1 MIKGLTGSTLKW
13 IAMITMLIDHV
24 AATILVRHM
33 LGNGATMEVYTVYE
47 VMRNIGRVAFPIYCF
62 LLVEGFLYTKNVYRY
77 IGRMCLFVLIAEL
90 PFNMAFSGEFLYLN
104 YQSVMLTLLIGL
116 LTMLVCR
123 KWEEKWLD
131 NELLQLIG
139 ILVCTAA
146 GMALAYV
153 LKTDY
158 AHKGVFSIMAFYC
171 FRREKN
177 VKLLAGALSFWWE
190 PWALLA
196 FPLLYFYN
204 GQRGMKMKYFF
215 YAFYPLHL
223 MLLYLVAVILGNHSI
238 PVV

>member
-1 MIKGLTGSTLKW
+1 MFRGLTGSTLKW

-33 LGNGATMEVYTVYE
+33 LSNGVTMEVYTVYE
-47 VMRNIGRVAFPIYCF
+47 LMRNIGRVAFPIYCF

-77 IGRMCLFVLIAEL
+77 ITRMFLFVLLAEL
-90 PFNMAFSGEFLYLN
+90 PFDMAFAGEFPYLN

-123 KWEEKWLD
+123 KWEEKWPD

-158 AHKGVFSIMAFYC
+158 AHKGVLSIMAFYC
-171 FRREKN
+171 FRKEKS
-177 VKLLAGALSFWWE
+177 VKLMAGAVSFCWE

-196 FPLLYFYN
+196 FPLLWLYN

-215 YAFYPLHL
+215 YAFYPAHL
-223 MLLYLVAVILGNHSI
+223 LLLYLVAVILGNQFI
-238 PVV
+238 PVI

>member
-1 MIKGLTGSTLKW
+1 MIRGLTGSTLKW

-33 LGNGATMEVYTVYE
+33 LSNGATMEVYTVYE

-62 LLVEGFLYTKNVYRY
+62 LLVEGFLYTKNICRY
-77 IGRMCLFVLIAEL
+77 IGRMCFFVVVAEL
-90 PFNMAFSGEFLYLN
+90 PFNMAFAGKVFYLG

-123 KWEEKWLD
+123 KWEEKWPE
-131 NELLQLIG
+131 NELLQLAG
-139 ILVCTAA
+139 IVVCTAA

-158 AHKGVFSIMAFYC
+158 AHKGILSIMAFYC
-171 FRREKN
+171 FRKEKN

-196 FPLLYFYN
+196 FPLLWLYN

-223 MLLYLVAVILGNHSI
+223 LVLCLVAMILGNQFI
-238 PVV
+238 PVI

>member
-1 MIKGLTGSTLKW
+1 MFRGLTGSTLKW

-33 LGNGATMEVYTVYE
+33 LSNGVTMEVYTVYE

-77 IGRMCLFVLIAEL
+77 ITRMFLFVLLAEL
-90 PFNMAFSGEFLYLN
+90 PFDMAFAGEFPYLN

-123 KWEEKWLD
+123 KWEEKWPD

-158 AHKGVFSIMAFYC
+158 AHKGVLSIMAFYC
-171 FRREKN
+171 FRKEKS
-177 VKLLAGALSFWWE
+177 VKLMAGAVSFCWE

-196 FPLLYFYN
+196 FPLLWLYN

-223 MLLYLVAVILGNHSI
+223 LLLYLVAVILGNQFI
-238 PVV
+238 PVI